1 MNNLVIIDTN
11 VLVSGLLNPNGKPA
25 VIIRMMITN
34 FLLIVLDNRIFQEY
48 RVVLSR
54 TKFQF
59 SPDDIEPLLSFFKT
73 NGLWILPPPML
84 LHLPD
89 PSDLPFIE
97 LAHHTHAPVITG
109 NRKHFPDDIIVMTPS
124 EFLQQ
129 KSMNN
134 TK

>member
-34 FLLIVLDNRIFQEY
+34 FLRIVLDNRIFQEY

-84 LHLPD
+84 LQLPG
-89 PSDLPFIE
+89 PPDLRFIE
-97 LAHHTHAPVITG
+97 LVNKTHERIMTG
-109 NRKHFPDDIIVMTPS
+109 HCRLS
-124 EFLQQ
+124 
-129 KSMNN
+129 
-134 TK
+134 